1 MEGASLQPLEI
12 TSRLVMCDF
21 GKRRWRGRA
30 WLEYAMTLGPFS
42 FIYTLYWYVPFTLLC
57 LIIASPFSIS
67 FVLSMAAE
75 VKGIIIAGHFQ
86 GVMIVIAPKGFHLE
100 MDRFSPLFG
109 CSLWTLFEGRSTDN
123 VGRKGVTRASIKE

>member
-1 MEGASLQPLEI
+1 MQPLEI

-21 GKRRWRGRA
+21 GKRRWRGLA

-42 FIYTLYWYVPFTLLC
+42 LSIYTLYWYVPFTLLC

-100 MDRFSPLFG
+100 MDRFRPFLAAAFG
-109 CSLWTLFEGRSTDN
+109 LSLWVDPQTTWG
-123 VGRKGVTRASIKE
+123 GKA